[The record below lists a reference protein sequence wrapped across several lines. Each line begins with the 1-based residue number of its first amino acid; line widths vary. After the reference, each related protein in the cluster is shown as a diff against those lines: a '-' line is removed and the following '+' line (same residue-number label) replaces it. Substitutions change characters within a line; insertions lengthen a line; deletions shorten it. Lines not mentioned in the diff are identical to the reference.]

1 MINPT
6 TEISH
11 EELMNA
17 WAPLID
23 VSMTLDRILEHVGGD
38 AGPTIGFMDDKV
50 KRALEPLEEY
60 LDRIQEENPSA
71 FGMLDS

>member
-17 WAPLID
+17 WAPLMD
-23 VSMTLDRILEHVGGD
+23 VSMTLDRILEQAGGD
-38 AGPTIGFMDDKV
+38 AGATIGFMDDKV

-60 LDRIQEENPSA
+60 LDSA
-71 FGMLDS
+71 HP

>member
-6 TEISH
+6 TQITYND
-11 EELMNA
+11 LMKA
-17 WAPLID
+17 WAPLMY
-23 VSMTLDRILEHVGGD
+23 VSMTLDRILEQAGGD
-38 AGPTIGFMDDKV
+38 AGPAIGFMDDKV

-71 FGMLDS
+71 YRFLR

>member
-6 TEISH
+6 TQITYKD
-11 EELMNA
+11 LMNA

-23 VSMTLDRILEHVGGD
+23 VSMTLNRILEQAGGD

-50 KRALEPLEEY
+50 KRALEPLEEN
-60 LDRIQEENPSA
+60 LDRIQAENPSA
-71 FGMLDS
+71 FRYIR

>member
-6 TEISH
+6 TQITYKD
-11 EELMNA
+11 LMNA

-23 VSMTLDRILEHVGGD
+23 VSMTLNRILEQAGGD
-38 AGPTIGFMDDKV
+38 AGPTIGLMDDKV

-60 LDRIQEENPSA
+60 LDKIQDENPSA
-71 FGMLDS
+71 YRYLR